1 MVKTAT
7 RILKSKNIKLEGRF
21 QLDIGRTDSDLP
33 KQAIEASATPQV
45 RMLENHPDYAV
56 IEVTCACG
64 SKISVRCDYS
74 EASASAPKGAK
85 T

>member
-1 MVKTAT
+1 MVKKAT
-7 RILKSKNIKLEGRF
+7 RILKSENIKLEGRF
-21 QLDIGRTDSDLP
+21 QLDIGQTDSHRA
-33 KQAIEASATPQV
+33 KRTIAASSPPQV

-56 IEVTCACG
+56 IEVTCSCG

-74 EASASAPKGAK
+74 EASASATKGIK